1 MRIVSLVPAATE
13 IVYALGLGDEL
24 VGRSPADDH
33 PAEVADVPLVS
44 WVDADPVAAGQPPA
58 TLIEA
63 GAALKDAPSRPS
75 PHHLDLEA
83 LARARPDLILT
94 QRMCRDCAVSQ
105 DQVEVAVRTLGID
118 PTIVALEASSVEGI
132 LNGIST
138 VGAFA
143 EAEDEAVGLLEI
155 LRQRLASVED
165 RVLERRLAGIAP
177 RRVVVL
183 EWIDPPF
190 SSGHWVPEMVRRAG
204 GWELLGLEG
213 RASEAVAWERVREV
227 DPDQLLLGPCGMDA
241 RAAVGAWEQ
250 ASLPAWVV
258 DLPAVRAG
266 ELYALDGGGLLSR
279 PGPRVID
286 GIAMLAE
293 VFDPDGLAGAA
304 PPGSWLRLGGVP
316 GRRRPGSTR

>member
-1 MRIVSLVPAATE
+1 MRIVSLIPAATE

-33 PAEVADVPLVS
+33 PPEVLDVP
-44 WVDADPVAAGQPPA
+44 PVAWMDESPEPPRTPSSA
-58 TLIEA
+58 LA
-63 GAALKDAPSRPS
+63 GAGSAVTAS
-75 PHHLDLEA
+75 PHHVDLDA

-94 QRMCRDCAVSQ
+94 QRMCRVCAVSL
-105 DQVEVAVRTLGID
+105 DQVEAAVRSLGIE
-118 PTIVALEASSVEGI
+118 PTIVSLDIESVEGV

-143 EAEDEAVGLLEI
+143 EAEDEAVGLIEI
-155 LRQRLASVED
+155 LRQRLAAVED

-183 EWIDPPF
+183 EWLEPPF

-204 GWELLGLEG
+204 GWDLLGEEG
-213 RASEAVAWERVREV
+213 QASVEVSWERVRDV
-227 DPDQLLLGPCGMDA
+227 DPDQILLAPCGMDA
-241 RAAVGAWEQ
+241 DAAVREWEQ
-250 ASLPAWVV
+250 ATMPVWFETLR
-258 DLPAVRAG
+258 AVRTG
-266 ELYALDGGGLLSR
+266 ELIAVDGGGLLSR

-293 VFDPDGLAGAA
+293 VFDPEGLAGFA
-304 PPGSWLRLGGVP
+304 PPGSWVRLG
-316 GRRRPGSTR
+316 RAIDRPRGHR